1 MAKSRQWSDN
11 DGLKAF
17 PLKVVGKRDDACKI
31 LLPKQNLKFLLLRN
45 LDSWNKMAASAYYSR
60 CLEQK
65 RGFDARACSW
75 KRVNGA
81 RSPIFTRVRSALQCS
96 GNMALSEVTPI
107 QPPRVVCDWS
117 WFVTTWSIITNFKN
131 TLLWYYVNLFYIII
145 TIIIMIITI
154 ESETCYLR
162 LPIEFFERGNYGN
175 RPYLSRIFAERPFH
189 LLSMRS
195 CH

>member
-17 PLKVVGKRDDACKI
+17 PPKVVGKRVDACKI
-31 LLPKQNLKFLLLRN
+31 LLPKHNLKFLLLRN

-107 QPPRVVCDWS
+107 QPPRVFCDWS

-131 TLLWYYVNLFYIII
+131 TLLWY
-145 TIIIMIITI
+145 
-154 ESETCYLR
+154 LR
-162 LPIEFFERGNYGN
+162 LPIEFFERGNYWNG
-175 RPYLSRIFAERPFH
+175 PYLSRIFAERPIH